1 MHSEC
6 ETVRAAIEQATAG
19 MSTDELVWH
28 PEGKWSSAEVL
39 EHLAL
44 SYSGTAKGMRGV
56 LQSDAPKVRPATL
69 KERFSVLVLFGLGY
83 FPEGRKAPKQVTP
96 RGANPAHILNDIQ
109 ANLCEMDKIIS
120 DCEHRFGAKAI
131 VLAHPV
137 LGPINLCQWRK
148 FHRIHCLHH
157 MKQIQALRARIQGKN

>member
-96 RGANPAHILNDIQ
+96 RVANPAHILNDIQ
-109 ANLCEMDKIIS
+109 ANLCEQDTGIS
-120 DCEHRFGAKAI
+120 ACEQRSGSKAI
-131 VLAHPV
+131 VLAHLL
-137 LGPINLCQWRK
+137 LGPINLCQCRK
-148 FHRIHCLHH
+148 VDPIHSMYQMQRI
-157 MKQIQALRARIQGKN
+157 